1 MANILR
7 LKRSAVAAR
16 VPTTSDLDLGE
27 LAVNTHDGRL
37 FLKKDNGTA
46 SIVDV
51 TAANATGSI
60 GFLIDGGGAPITP
73 GLKGTIAVPFA
84 CMITSWVLMAD
95 QAGSVTI
102 DLWKSSFAN
111 YPPSAANSITVSAKP
126 GIAADVKAF
135 SSTLT
140 GWATAIGAGDIL
152 AFNVDAA
159 SAITRVS
166 IGLTVTR
173 L

>member
-7 LKRSAVAAR
+7 LKRSDVAGRMPGIA
-16 VPTTSDLDLGE
+16 DLEPGE
-27 LAVNTHDGRL
+27 LAINTHDGRL

-51 TAANATGSI
+51 TGANAMGSI
-60 GFLIDGGGAPITP
+60 GFLIDGGGIAITP

-84 CMITSWVLMAD
+84 CTIISWVLMAD
-95 QAGSVTI
+95 TTGSVTI
-102 DLWKSSFAN
+102 DLWKASFAN
-111 YPPSAANSITVSAKP
+111 YPPSAANSITASAKP
-126 GIAADVKAF
+126 TITADMKAF
-135 SSTLT
+135 SATLT
-140 GWATAIGAGDIL
+140 GWTTSIAAGDIL

-166 IGLTVTR
+166 VGLTVTR

>member
-7 LKRSAVAAR
+7 LKRSDVAGRMPGLA
-16 VPTTSDLDLGE
+16 DLEPGE

-73 GLKGTIAVPFA
+73 GVKGTIVVPFD
-84 CMITSWVLMAD
+84 CTITSWTLMAD
-95 QAGSVTI
+95 QAGSVVL
-102 DLWKSSFAN
+102 DLWKASFAN
-111 YPPSAANSITVSAKP
+111 YPPSIANSITASAKP
-126 GIAADVKAF
+126 TITADMKAF
-135 SSTLT
+135 SATLT
-140 GWATAIGAGDIL
+140 SWTVAIAAGDIL

-166 IGLTVTR
+166 VGLTVTR

>member
-7 LKRSAVAAR
+7 LKRSDVAGRMPGLA
-16 VPTTSDLDLGE
+16 DLEPGE

-95 QAGSVTI
+95 TTGSVTI
-102 DLWKSSFAN
+102 DLWKSSFSA
-111 YPPSAANSITVSAKP
+111 YPPTAAQSITASAKP
-126 GIAADVKAF
+126 SISSDVKAS

-140 GWATAIGAGDIL
+140 GWVTTIAAGDIL
-152 AFNVDAA
+152 AFHVDVV
-159 SAITRVS
+159 SGLSRLSVGLSITR
-166 IGLTVTR
+166 L
-173 L
+173 

>member
-7 LKRSAVAAR
+7 LKRSDVAGRMPGLA
-16 VPTTSDLDLGE
+16 DLEPGE

-51 TAANATGSI
+51 TGAHATGSI
-60 GFLIDGGGAPITP
+60 GFLIDGGGVAITS
-73 GLKGTIAVPFA
+73 GLKGTIAVPFDCTIA
-84 CMITSWVLMAD
+84 NWTLMAD
-95 QAGSVTI
+95 TSGSLTLDI
-102 DLWKSSFAN
+102 WKSSYAS
-111 YPPSAANSITVSAKP
+111 YPPIAAQSITGSAKP
-126 GIAADVKAF
+126 AINADVKAA
-135 SSTLT
+135 SSVLT
-140 GWATAIGAGDIL
+140 GWTTAITAGDIL

-159 SAITRVS
+159 SAMSRVS
-166 IGLTVTR
+166 ICLAITR

>member
-1 MANILR
+1 MANIVQ
-7 LKRSAVAAR
+7 LKRSSVAGRAPAV
-16 VPTTSDLDLGE
+16 SDLAPGE
-27 LAVNTHDGRL
+27 LAINTHDGRL

-73 GLKGTIAVPFA
+73 GLKGTLAVPFD
-84 CMITSWVLMAD
+84 CTIISWVLMAD
-95 QAGSVTI
+95 TTGSVTI
-102 DLWKSSFAN
+102 DLWKASFAN
-111 YPPSAANSITVSAKP
+111 YPPSAANSITASAKP
-126 GIAADVKAF
+126 TITADMKAF
-135 SSTLT
+135 SATLT
-140 GWATAIGAGDIL
+140 GWTVAIAAGDIL

-166 IGLTVTR
+166 ISLTVTR

>member
-1 MANILR
+1 MTNIIQ
-7 LKRSAVAAR
+7 LKRSSVAGRAPAV
-16 VPTTSDLDLGE
+16 SDLAPGE
-27 LAVNTHDGRL
+27 LAINSHDGRL

-51 TAANATGSI
+51 TGANATGSI

-73 GLKGTIAVPFA
+73 GLKGTLAVPFD
-84 CMITSWVLMAD
+84 CTITSWVLMAD
-95 QAGSVTI
+95 TTGSVTI
-102 DLWKSSFAN
+102 DLWKSSFAA
-111 YPPSAANSITVSAKP
+111 YPPSAANSITASAKP
-126 GIAADVKAF
+126 AIAADLKAT

-140 GWATAIGAGDIL
+140 GWTSAIAAGDIL

-166 IGLTVTR
+166 VGFAITR